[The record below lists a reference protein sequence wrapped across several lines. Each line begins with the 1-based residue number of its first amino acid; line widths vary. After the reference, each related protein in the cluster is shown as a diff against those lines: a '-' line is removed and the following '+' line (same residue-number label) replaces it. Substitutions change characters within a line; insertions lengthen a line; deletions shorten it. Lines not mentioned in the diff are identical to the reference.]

1 VNSQRTE
8 IDMRT
13 LATLITLLAAVLVL
27 APAGSA
33 QEIQIVQSEPAWCG
47 GSWEPTSVQEVAD
60 DKGNVTRVPV
70 AGTGGTNFSPCV
82 PIVRSVKRMVEN
94 VEQEEAISIPT
105 HPAHPAVLVT
115 FQQDEKTGE
124 MVGGRVI
131 TRKDSVSGE
140 EVARWEPIPPT
151 VIKAKE

>member
-1 VNSQRTE
+1 VNLQRTE

-13 LATLITLLAAVLVL
+13 LATFTALLAAVLVL

-47 GSWEPTSVQEVAD
+47 GSWEPTSVQEVVD
-60 DKGNVTRVPV
+60 DKGTVTRAPV
-70 AGTGGTNFSPCV
+70 GGTGGTNFAPCM

-94 VEQEEAISIPT
+94 VEREETVSIPT

-115 FQQDEKTGE
+115 FQLDEKTGE

-131 TRKDSVSGE
+131 TRKDPVSGE
-140 EVARWEPIPPT
+140 EVARWEPIPPA